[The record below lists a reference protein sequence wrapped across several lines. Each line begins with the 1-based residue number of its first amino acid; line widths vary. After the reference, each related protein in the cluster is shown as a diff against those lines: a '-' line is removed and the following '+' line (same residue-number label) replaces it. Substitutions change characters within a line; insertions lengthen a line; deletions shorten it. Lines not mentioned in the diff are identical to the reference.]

1 MAGSSAPPTSTY
13 SYLTARDTQGIALT
27 CSAPKGEPVHG
38 QSMAPNG
45 LTTLHLKRAGVG
57 SNQPCDCYLSV
68 LPLHHRRV
76 LYTTPCIV
84 YFFGSILLFVVS
96 KV

>member
-1 MAGSSAPPTSTY
+1 MAGSSAPPTATY

-45 LTTLHLKRAGVG
+45 LTTV
-57 SNQPCDCYLSV
+57 
-68 LPLHHRRV
+68 RRSDV
-76 LYTTPCIV
+76 EPATLRLLVECVTTTPSPLNFDCMV
-84 YFFGSILLFVVS
+84 GLW
-96 KV
+96 